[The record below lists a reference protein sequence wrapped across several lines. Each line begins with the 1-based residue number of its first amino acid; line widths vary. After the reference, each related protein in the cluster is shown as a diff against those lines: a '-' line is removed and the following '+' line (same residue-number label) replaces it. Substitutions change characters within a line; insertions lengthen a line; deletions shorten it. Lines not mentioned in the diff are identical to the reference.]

1 MEMFLDHDHDG
12 ENVDK
17 ESLADKFKRMQLAYR
32 NLFLGSLELLEL
44 DSLFWTEKLLLRL
57 VNSLSRKR
65 LHALHT
71 VLIDIEDNEDNV
83 LLRQNMME
91 AQVVAALG
99 GHQLGSWETAEAAD
113 GYQAVCT
120 ICGGSVFVS
129 EKTIYSILTD
139 TCTGQAKDTPDT
151 H

>member
-1 MEMFLDHDHDG
+1 MDR
-12 ENVDK
+12 ENL
-17 ESLADKFKRMQLAYR
+17 ESKFKRMQLAYR

-44 DSLFWTEKLLLRL
+44 NSLFWTEKLLLRL

-65 LHALHT
+65 LQALKD
-71 VLIDIEDNEDNV
+71 VLAEGGDNEDNV
-83 LLRQNMME
+83 LLRENMME

-99 GHQLGSWETAEAAD
+99 GHQLGSWETAEEAD
-113 GYQAVCT
+113 GYQAVCL

-139 TCTGQAKDTPDT
+139 SCTG
-151 H
+151 